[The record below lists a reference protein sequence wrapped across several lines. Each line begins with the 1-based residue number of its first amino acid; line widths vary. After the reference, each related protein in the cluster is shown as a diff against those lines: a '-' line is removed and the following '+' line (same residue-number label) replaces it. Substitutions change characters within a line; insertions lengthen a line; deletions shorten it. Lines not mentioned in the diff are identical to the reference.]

1 MREEFSGRTLAFQA
15 NDAGSIPASRS
26 NAVCRFVAGASLVV
40 VGCCWL
46 LVTLVRVCRWPMWL
60 SGRALPWEG
69 RGRGSDSRHG
79 HHFQAHPVPGAPR
92 TLSGWYG
99 FFSEFEKW
107 QKESSSA
114 PSPTST
120 WAPSGTSPM
129 ARQHGRRP
137 SPPCCLPSSAAK
149 PRLMTRSMQR
159 PKKRPVASP
168 STPPMWNT
176 RRPIATTPISTAAAP
191 GHADYVKTWSP
202 GAARMEGAIL
212 VCSAA
217 DGPMPQ
223 TREHILLARQVG
235 VPYIVVFLNK
245 CDMVDD
251 EELLE

>member
-176 RRPIATTPISTAAAP
+176 RPPTTTNPISTSPPTPPPLGKEGRPTPPPPHADAP
-191 GHADYVKTWSP
+191 GPPDYLKNITP
-202 GAARMEGAIL
+202 GPPQRDGAIL

-217 DGPMPQ
+217 D
-223 TREHILLARQVG
+223 
-235 VPYIVVFLNK
+235 
-245 CDMVDD
+245 
-251 EELLE
+251 